1 MSKKDEDKKIT
12 ILLHTRN
19 RPEFLQRTVEYIC
32 NNVNWNILDLI
43 ILDGSSEEIFPK
55 VKSGIRNFLKIS
67 SVHLVHDPDP
77 NSFIA
82 RLSKGAL
89 MSRTPFIILAADDDL
104 YSFDWLEGAIQSF
117 DCDSSIGII
126 YGNILKFTT
135 LRDSAFSPLKEVSVA
150 QYKNPALAW
159 LEDETVEA
167 RLSSLGCDIWPTASW
182 YSIQR
187 IEVLQKIITYAEKYK
202 IGVESFERLMVFGQA
217 ALCRTRKIEDI
228 YLCRQDFAI
237 PVPVAYEDSLSQWSK
252 LERCLEMLLVCEC
265 GIEASHA
272 RELVKSTLAKEYAAL
287 KIACRKKHIRSLAIR
302 FTFIR
307 RAADFVISKTQRGQA
322 SLDPRL
328 NARPDNKNVQK
339 NIEMITNVLSL
350 QPGTHLK

>member
-1 MSKKDEDKKIT
+1 MSKKGEDKKIT

-19 RPEFLQRTVEYIC
+19 RPEFLKRSVEYIC
-32 NNVNWNILDLI
+32 NNADWNILDLI
-43 ILDGSSEEIFPK
+43 ILDGSSQEIFPK

-67 SVHLVHDPDP
+67 SVRLVHDP
-77 NSFIA
+77 NSFVD

-117 DCDSSIGII
+117 DCDSSIGVI
-126 YGNILKFTT
+126 YGNILNFTT
-135 LRDSAFSPLKEVSVA
+135 LRDCAFSPIKEAYIA

-159 LEDETVEA
+159 LEDETVEE
-167 RLSSLGCDIWPTASW
+167 RLSSLGHDTWATAGW

-187 IEVLQKIITYAEKYK
+187 IEVFKKIMIYAEKYK
-202 IGVESFERLMVFGQA
+202 IEKIFFEHLLIFGQA

-228 YLCRQDFAI
+228 HLCRQVI
-237 PVPVAYEDSLSQWSK
+237 PTIFEPISYKDSLSERNK
-252 LERCLEMLLVCEC
+252 LERCLEMLLVREC

-272 RELVKSTLAKEYAAL
+272 RELVKSTLTKEYAAL
-287 KIACRKKHIRSLAIR
+287 KSAYRKRYIRWLARKFPIIR
-302 FTFIR
+302 GAIS
-307 RAADFVISKTQRGQA
+307 FVRSKIQSSQA
-322 SLDPRL
+322 NIDLRL
-328 NARPDNKNVQK
+328 YGRSDNKDVQK